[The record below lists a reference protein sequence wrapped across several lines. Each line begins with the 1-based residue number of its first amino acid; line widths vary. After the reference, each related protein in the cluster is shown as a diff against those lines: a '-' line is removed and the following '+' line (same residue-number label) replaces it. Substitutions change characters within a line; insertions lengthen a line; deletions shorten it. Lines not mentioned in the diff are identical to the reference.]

1 MKYVVYIIVF
11 AFSLIANSVNGQEES
26 TKERTLYVVKTDGGK
41 ELFGYIL
48 KDDGREIQLETK
60 NIGTVFLKKE
70 NLVDIRPAKSENI
83 AGADYSA
90 TRATGPYTTRYY
102 FTTNALPVKKYEN
115 YAMLHLYGPEV
126 HFSLSDKLSIGIMTS
141 WIASPFCLAAKYSL
155 YSKNDFHL
163 AAGTIIGSSGYI
175 GNGRAYGGLHWL
187 TATKGNRSTNFSISA
202 GYGYIN
208 FGDIMS
214 IGEKYRFDKMYDS
227 NYSWEARLALE
238 EQLLGPNR
246 NNPNLNIDA
255 FQAAGVIGISGITPV
270 GKSSSFIFDSMFFL
284 RKSKRVKY
292 SDLDVTVSYTDTS
305 LANPTVTETITIE
318 EGEIVTSENITATV
332 LFMPSMRFQQAH
344 NKAIQV
350 SLGGFVNVDSEGNL
364 NTAPFPM
371 VSWLRQF

>member
-1 MKYVVYIIVF
+1 
-11 AFSLIANSVNGQEES
+11 
-26 TKERTLYVVKTDGGK
+26 
-41 ELFGYIL
+41 
-48 KDDGREIQLETK
+48 
-60 NIGTVFLKKE
+60 
-70 NLVDIRPAKSENI
+70 
-83 AGADYSA
+83 
-90 TRATGPYTTRYY
+90 
-102 FTTNALPVKKYEN
+102 
-115 YAMLHLYGPEV
+115 
-126 HFSLSDKLSIGIMTS
+126 
-141 WIASPFCLAAKYSL
+141 
-155 YSKNDFHL
+155 
-163 AAGTIIGSSGYI
+163 
-175 GNGRAYGGLHWL
+175 
-187 TATKGNRSTNFSISA
+187 
-202 GYGYIN
+202 
-208 FGDIMS
+208 MS

-255 FQAAGVIGISGITPV
+255 FQAAGVIGVSGITPV